1 MRLLAHIVG
10 WTLLIVALVIAIRD
24 GLSSLDQNQFVVRP
38 LGQLWYEIDPPSLN
52 TLQAAVERYIS
63 PALWDPAI
71 ITVLQVPAVA
81 FFGVLGI
88 VFLLLSRASR
98 RGRPLLGRK
107 RWG

>member
-88 VFLLLSRASR
+88 VFLLLSGASR

-107 RWG
+107 RGG

>member
-52 TLQAAVERYIS
+52 TLQAAVERNLS
-63 PALWDPAI
+63 PVLWDPAI
-71 ITVLQVPAVA
+71 IMVLQVPAVA

-88 VFLLLSRASR
+88 VFLLLSRASG
-98 RGRPLLGRK
+98 RGRLLLGRK
-107 RWG
+107 RGG

>member
-38 LGQLWYEIDPPSLN
+38 LGQLWFEIDASSLN
-52 TLQAAVERYIS
+52 TLQAGIERNLS
-63 PALWDPAI
+63 PWLWDPVI
-71 ITVLQVPAVA
+71 ITVLQAPAVA
-81 FFGVLGI
+81 VFGVLGI
-88 VFLLLSRASR
+88 VFLLLSRASG

-107 RWG
+107 RGA

>member
-10 WTLLIVALVIAIRD
+10 WTLLIVAVVIAIRD
-24 GLSSLDQNQFVVRP
+24 GLSSLEQKSLVIRP
-38 LGQLWYEIDPPSLN
+38 LGQIWFEIDPPSLN
-52 TLQAAVERYIS
+52 TLQAAVERYVS

-81 FFGVLGI
+81 LFGVLGI

-98 RGRPLLGRK
+98 RGRPLLGGKRK
-107 RWG
+107 V